1 MITVESDTNHSVPT
15 IDIIWLADTA
25 IKESKERIR
34 STFRRLNIKI
44 PNIKFILNLA
54 PSDIRKTGTSFDL
67 AMALSMLCNIH
78 TDIYHRKLIEQ
89 WLFFGELGLD
99 WEVKRVNWLLP
110 IILSARSKWFKY
122 FFVPADNIYELEYV
136 PDIYI
141 FAISNFSQIIDIF
154 THWQESEYIYNSKKL
169 SDLNSVSSQWDIDF
183 GHIKWQIVAK
193 RSLSIAAAG
202 LHNTLMVWAPGSVKT
217 LMSRALQ
224 SILPPL
230 TNDEIL
236 EVSQMY
242 SIVGKLNK
250 DIPLIIHRPF
260 RNIHHTASKVSLVW
274 WWANLQPWE
283 ISLAHRGIL
292 FMDEL
297 TEFGR
302 DTLDVLR
309 QPLEDKKITISRA
322 SGSVNY
328 PADFMLVAAMNPCKC
343 GFYKDPEKACICN
356 IMDIKRYQS
365 RISWPLL
372 DRIDMILEI
381 PRENIDKLLDRETS
395 HENSEQIRAKVIQ
408 AHNIQQKRFID
419 TNITNNSQIS
429 SKDIDKY
436 IYMESRAEE
445 FLKNW
450 ARKLILS
457 PRVVHRIMKL
467 ARSIADMDWSEHILL
482 NHIAEAFQYRNK
494 NMFIDENM

>member
-15 IDIIWLADTA
+15 IDIIWLPDTA

-54 PSDIRKTGTSFDL
+54 PSHIRKVGTSFDL
-67 AMALSMLCNIH
+67 AMALAILCNIN
-78 TDIYHRKLIEQ
+78 TDVYHRKLIDQ

-99 WEVKRVNWLLP
+99 GEVKRINWLLP
-110 IILSARSKWFKY
+110 IVLSARSKWFKY
-122 FFVPADNIYELEYV
+122 FFVPSENIYELEYV

-141 FAISNFSQIIDIF
+141 FGISNFSQIVDIF
-154 THWQESEYIYNSKKL
+154 SHGHESEYIYNLKKI
-169 SDLNSVSSQWDIDF
+169 SDLANISAQWDVDF
-183 GHIKWQIVAK
+183 GHIKWQLVAK
-193 RSLSIAAAG
+193 RSLSIAAAW
-202 LHNTLMVWAPGSVKT
+202 LHNTLMVWAPWSGKT

-230 TNDEIL
+230 TSNEIL

-242 SIVGKLNK
+242 SIIGKLDK
-250 DIPLIIHRPF
+250 DTPLIINRPF

-274 WWANLQPWE
+274 WWSNLQPWE

-322 SGSVNY
+322 SGSVSY

-343 GFYKDPEKACICN
+343 GFYKDPEKPCICN
-356 IMDIKRYQS
+356 ILDIKRYQS

-381 PRENIDKLLDRETS
+381 PRENIDSLLDRNQIS
-395 HENSEQIRAKVIQ
+395 ENSQSIRAKVIQ
-408 AHNIQQKRFID
+408 AHNIQQKRFSE

-436 IYMESRAEE
+436 ILMESKAEE

-467 ARSIADMDWSEHILL
+467 ARSIADMDGNEIILL